1 MPIFRVKSVK
11 IYTGQKK
18 FTRTCPW
25 RPWQIWG
32 MVGSPCS
39 WRLAKGGQLVRDII
53 SEQQKACLQK
63 SFWSNC
69 RFLICRKA
77 RAAGQPAVSSAWQ
90 AQTHQVAII
99 LHFPLFCVQCLVV
112 FLPFISRICWL
123 IFCMTLVVTPPPGAL
138 ENVVGDNNLVIC
150 NKKFD
155 FILILYLISLNLFIS
170 YCTGKCF
177 CASKEPVWQ
186 NSDADQGRKVKLL
199 FLINACFRDLKNN
212 ICQELYGE
220 INQFENSFFSPSCG
234 SGKRSWPRKRLS
246 WSPMLTP
253 AGDVSR
259 TPWGRK

>member
-39 WRLAKGGQLVRDII
+39 WRLTKGGQLVRDII

-123 IFCMTLVVTPPPGAL
+123 IFCMTLVVTPPPRSTGKCRRWQQS
-138 ENVVGDNNLVIC
+138 GDFC
-150 NKKFD
+150 NKFY
-155 FILILYLISLNLFIS
+155 FILILYSLFNFIQFI
-170 YCTGKCF
+170 YFLLHREMLLCK
-177 CASKEPVWQ
+177 
-186 NSDADQGRKVKLL
+186 QGTSLTE
-199 FLINACFRDLKNN
+199 FR
-212 ICQELYGE
+212 C
-220 INQFENSFFSPSCG
+220 
-234 SGKRSWPRKRLS
+234 RSR
-246 WSPMLTP
+246 
-253 AGDVSR
+253 
-259 TPWGRK
+259 